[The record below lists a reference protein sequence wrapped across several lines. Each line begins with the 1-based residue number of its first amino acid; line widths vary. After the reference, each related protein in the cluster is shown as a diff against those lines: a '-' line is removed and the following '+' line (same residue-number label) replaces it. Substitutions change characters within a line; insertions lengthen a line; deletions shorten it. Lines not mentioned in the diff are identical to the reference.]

1 MMLKSEWVMRSA
13 LSVCLLSGLA
23 WLFSVL
29 TFHMVRDTSYFL
41 LACIVSAVIYPFC
54 LGVTRAGMGF
64 WKGLLLLLLILL
76 LAQAFAEGVYFLKMN
91 ASHHDEGEA
100 IGVSVIYLVAS
111 FVAAALF
118 YPLGFWVPRWF
129 NRR

>member
-1 MMLKSEWVMRSA
+1 MMVRNEWVMKSA
-13 LSVCLLSGLA
+13 LSVCLLSALA

-29 TFHMVRDTSYFL
+29 TFHLVRETSYFL
-41 LACIVSAVIYPFC
+41 LACAAAAVIYPLI

-64 WKGLLLLLLILL
+64 WNGLLLLLLILL
-76 LAQAFAEGVYFLKMN
+76 LAQTFAEGVYFWKMN
-91 ASHHDEGEA
+91 AIHHDEGEA
-100 IGVSVIYLVAS
+100 FVISLLYLGAS

-129 NRR
+129 KHR